1 MKKIVLLITLS
12 YSLQLTS
19 QTSDLIPVLYKETE
33 EVCETGDY
41 KKLIKYCEELGST
54 KKRYDK
60 YILLSDSTNTDLDYI
75 LPKVVKSE
83 IDYYKEVTYA
93 IENILHP
100 YIHIE
105 YHVRKKYTAVMQY
118 HDSGKFVAVFI
129 FKTKRYEKK

>member
-1 MKKIVLLITLS
+1 MKKLALLIILS
-12 YSLQLTS
+12 YSLQVTS
-19 QTSDLIPVLYKETE
+19 QTSDLIPFLYKKTE

-41 KKLIKYCEELGST
+41 KKLIKYCEQSGDT

-60 YILLSDSTNTDLDYI
+60 YILFIDSTNTDLDYI

-100 YIHIE
+100 NIHIE
-105 YHVRKKYTAVMQY
+105 YQVRKKYTALMQY
-118 HDSGKFVAVFI
+118 HDNGKIVAVFI
-129 FKTKRYEKK
+129 FGKSPRH

>member
-1 MKKIVLLITLS
+1 MEKIALS
-12 YSLQLTS
+12 IILFFSLQLTS
-19 QTSDLIPVLYKETE
+19 QTSDLIPFLYEKTE
-33 EVCETGDY
+33 EVCETGNY
-41 KKLIKYCEELGST
+41 KNLIKYCEESGAT

-75 LPKVVKSE
+75 LPRVVKSE

-100 YIHIE
+100 NIHIE

-118 HDSGKFVAVFI
+118 HDSGKFVGVFI
-129 FKTKRYEKK
+129 FKTKRYEKN

>member
-19 QTSDLIPVLYKETE
+19 QTSDLIPVLYKKTE
-33 EVCETGDY
+33 KVCETGDY
-41 KKLIKYCEELGST
+41 KNLINLYEDSDFI
-54 KKRYDK
+54 KKNYDQ
-60 YILLSDSTNTDLDYI
+60 YILFSDSTNMNIGYI
-75 LPKVVKSE
+75 LPRVVKSE

-105 YHVRKKYTAVMQY
+105 YHVRKNILQ
-118 HDSGKFVAVFI
+118 
-129 FKTKRYEKK
+129 

>member
-19 QTSDLIPVLYKETE
+19 QTSDLIPVLYKKTE
-33 EVCETGDY
+33 KVCETGDY
-41 KKLIKYCEELGST
+41 KKLINLYEDSDFI
-54 KKRYDK
+54 KKNYDQ
-60 YILLSDSTNTDLDYI
+60 YILFSDSTNMNIGYI
-75 LPKVVKSE
+75 LPRVVKSE

-118 HDSGKFVAVFI
+118 HDSGKFVGVFI
-129 FKTKRYEKK
+129 FKTKRYEKN

>member
-1 MKKIVLLITLS
+1 MKKIALLIILF
-12 YSLQLTS
+12 YSLQVTS
-19 QTSDLIPVLYKETE
+19 QTSDLIPVLYKKTE
-33 EVCETGDY
+33 RVCETGDY
-41 KKLIKYCEELGST
+41 KKLIKLYKGSDFIE
-54 KKRYDK
+54 KNHDK
-60 YILLSDSTNTDLDYI
+60 YILFSDSTNMNIGYI
-75 LPKVVKSE
+75 LPRVVNSE

-129 FKTKRYEKK
+129 STR

>member
-1 MKKIVLLITLS
+1 MKKIALLIILF
-12 YSLQLTS
+12 YSLQVTS
-19 QTSDLIPVLYKETE
+19 QTSDLIPVLYKKTE
-33 EVCETGDY
+33 RVCETGDY
-41 KKLIKYCEELGST
+41 KKLIKLYKGSDFIE
-54 KKRYDK
+54 KNHDK
-60 YILLSDSTNTDLDYI
+60 YILFSDSTNMNIGYI
-75 LPKVVKSE
+75 LPRVVYSE

-129 FKTKRYEKK
+129 FGNPRS

>member
-33 EVCETGDY
+33 EVCETGNY
-41 KKLIKYCEELGST
+41 KKVISFIEGLGQ
-54 KKRYDK
+54 KKEKFDQ
-60 YILLSDSTNTDLDYI
+60 YILLKDSSNTNINYI
-75 LPKVVKSE
+75 LPKVVKSD

-100 YIHIE
+100 NIHIE
-105 YHVRKKYTAVMQY
+105 YQVRKKYTAVMQY
-118 HDSGKFVAVFI
+118 HDSGKCVAVFI
-129 FKTKRYEKK
+129 FGKSPRH